1 MRKNIH
7 NIKIGNI
14 KIKLTKNTKVF
25 EPNLTTFSLIEA
37 FKIFKIKKKIKIL
50 DLGSGSGIIGI
61 FLKKKFGKKIELYLS
76 DYSKHAVKIINS
88 NLKINKVT
96 GTVKESNILKEWSNE
111 KFDLIIND
119 ISAISS
125 FVAKNYWYNKFIP
138 HDCGKDGLKLSKK
151 FLSSVKKNLKKKGSI
166 LMPVISISDHK
177 LLIKIIKKNFKSK
190 MLISKEW
197 PAPKNLIKGK
207 VDHFLNKG
215 YIFKKYNMYLC
226 FTKVYQIQGKDNV

>member
-7 NIKIGNI
+7 NIKIGNV
-14 KIKLTKNTKVF
+14 KIKLTKDSKVF

-37 FKIFKIKKKIKIL
+37 FENFKIKKKIKIL

-96 GTVKESNILKEWSNE
+96 GIVKESNILKEWSNE

-151 FLSSVKKNLKKKGSI
+151 FLSSVKKNLKKKGTI

-177 LLIKIIKKNFKSK
+177 HLIKIIEKSFKSK

-226 FTKVYQIQGKDNV
+226 FTKVYQIQGKDNL